1 MRRIGAWLLVA
12 AILGAAGLSAGA
24 ASKKATYQKRLGSVS
39 SKIKDVKHKIAVKKK
54 EQKVVTSKLYTT
66 QRRLNDTRSSIRYT
80 RSRLAVARGQLRQIN
95 ASLRQA
101 EAKLLEKRTALTHR
115 LTDAYQHPAPSYIAA
130 VLTADDAWTALTRTK
145 MVQKIVES
153 DMHLLEDIRQQRAAI
168 KQRQAVQKRKVAEIG
183 SLQNHLYARA
193 AEEKHLALQQHAQI
207 KEIAADRAQ
216 YERALDDLIAES
228 HRMTAMIRALQATPA
243 GRQRAATVFRGRFI
257 RPVSGRVTSSYG
269 MRYHP
274 VLHKYKLHTGV
285 DFAAATGTSVRA
297 AASGT
302 VILSGWMGAYG
313 NAVVIDHGGGVTTLY
328 GHNSSLSVRV
338 GQTVRQGQT
347 IARAGS
353 TGLSTGPHVHF
364 EVRRN
369 GQPVNPL

>member
-1 MRRIGAWLLVA
+1 
-12 AILGAAGLSAGA
+12 
-24 ASKKATYQKRLGSVS
+24 
-39 SKIKDVKHKIAVKKK
+39 
-54 EQKVVTSKLYTT
+54 
-66 QRRLNDTRSSIRYT
+66 
-80 RSRLAVARGQLRQIN
+80 
-95 ASLRQA
+95 
-101 EAKLLEKRTALTHR
+101 
-115 LTDAYQHPAPSYIAA
+115 
-130 VLTADDAWTALTRTK
+130 
-145 MVQKIVES
+145 
-153 DMHLLEDIRQQRAAI
+153 
-168 KQRQAVQKRKVAEIG
+168 
-183 SLQNHLYARA
+183 
-193 AEEKHLALQQHAQI
+193 
-207 KEIAADRAQ
+207 
-216 YERALDDLIAES
+216 
-228 HRMTAMIRALQATPA
+228 
-243 GRQRAATVFRGRFI
+243 
-257 RPVSGRVTSSYG
+257 
-269 MRYHP
+269 
-274 VLHKYKLHTGV
+274 V

>member
-207 KEIAADRAQ
+207 KEIASDRAQ

-302 VILSGWMGAYG
+302 VILSGWM
-313 NAVVIDHGGGVTTLY
+313 L
-328 GHNSSLSVRV
+328 SLIHISEPTR
-338 GQTVRQGQT
+338 
-347 IARAGS
+347 
-353 TGLSTGPHVHF
+353 PY
-364 EVRRN
+364 
-369 GQPVNPL
+369 